1 MQTFFLFALIIA
13 SVGLMVIAISK
24 WKIHPFIVM
33 TVIALLVGLIWGTVY
48 PESELTPAKVV
59 SSVKSGFGDIMTS
72 IGIVILCGTIIGTI
86 LEKTGA
92 ALTMASVVA
101 MGAMGYVTGI
111 PVFCDSGFVV
121 LSPISRALAAQSN
134 VSLAVMGTA
143 LSGGLYATHCLVPP
157 TPGPIAMAGT
167 LNADLG
173 LTILVG
179 LVISI
184 PAVVVAVLYAKL
196 VASKIDIPAN
206 SEYTLDE
213 LKEKYGKLPGTLH
226 SFSPILLP
234 IVLIALSSVAAFPGS
249 PFGTGFL
256 YTFITF
262 IGNPVVALLLGVFL
276 AITLIPAQEK
286 SHTLEWVT
294 QGVTDSAAILAIT
307 GAGGSFGAILKLLP
321 IADSV
326 GGLVSTGIGILIPFI
341 IACILKLAM
350 GASTVAMITTAGM
363 MAPLMETLCYTSP
376 LAKVLVVMAIGAGSM
391 VASHANDSYFW
402 VVSQFSDMKTEEAYK
417 CQTGM
422 TAVMGITIII
432 LLFVVSLFIRS
443 SGHAA
448 LEAAPPVLSLRT
460 ENLNYD
466 PLKEHEP
473 CIWKT
478 RKSGRT
484 PGK

>member
-1 MQTFFLFALIIA
+1 MQTFLLFATIILA
-13 SVGLMVIAISK
+13 VVLMVLAISK
-24 WKIHPFIVM
+24 LKMHPFIVM
-33 TVIALLVGLIWGTVY
+33 LVIAMAVGLFWGAVY
-48 PESELTPAKVV
+48 PESGLTPTKVV
-59 SSVKSGFGDIMTS
+59 NEVKNGFGSIMTS

-92 ALTMASVVA
+92 ALTMANTILKLVGRKNSVVA

-121 LSPISRALAAQSN
+121 LSPISRALAQQSN

-167 LNADLG
+167 LGADLG

-184 PAVVVAVLYAKL
+184 PATAVAILYAKK
-196 VASKIDIPAN
+196 VASKVNIPAN
-206 SEYTLDE
+206 SEYTLE
-213 LKEKYGKLPGTLH
+213 QLQEKYGKLPGTVQ
-226 SFSPILLP
+226 SFAPILLP
-234 IVLIALSSVAAFPGS
+234 IVLIALASITDFPS
-249 PFGTGFL
+249 KPFGEGML
-256 YTFITF
+256 YQCIMF

-276 AITLIPAQEK
+276 SMTLIPKEEK
-286 SHTLEWVT
+286 GNTLAWVT
-294 QGVTDSAAILAIT
+294 QGVTDSAGILAIT
-307 GAGGSFGAILKLLP
+307 CAGSSFGAILKCLP

-326 GGLVSTGIGILIPFI
+326 GGLVNSGLGVLVPFV
-341 IACILKLAM
+341 IAMILKLAM

-363 MAPLMETLCYTSP
+363 MAPLLETMGFTSP
-376 LAKVLVVMAIGAGSM
+376 LGRVLVVLAIGAGSM

-422 TAVMGITIII
+422 TAVMGISVVIV
-432 LLFVVSLFIRS
+432 LFVISLFI
-443 SGHAA
+443 
-448 LEAAPPVLSLRT
+448 
-460 ENLNYD
+460 
-466 PLKEHEP
+466 
-473 CIWKT
+473 
-478 RKSGRT
+478 
-484 PGK
+484 

>member
-1 MQTFFLFALIIA
+1 MQTVLLFATIILA
-13 SVGLMVIAISK
+13 VILMVLAISK
-24 WKIHPFIVM
+24 LKMHPFIVM
-33 TVIALLVGLIWGTVY
+33 LVIAMIVGLFWGVVD
-48 PESELTPAKVV
+48 PDSGLTPTEVV
-59 SSVKSGFGDIMTS
+59 NQVKSGFGSIMTS

-92 ALTMASVVA
+92 ALTMANAILKVVGEKNSVVA

-121 LSPISRALAAQSN
+121 LSPISRALAQQSN

-167 LNADLG
+167 LEADLG

-179 LVISI
+179 LIISI
-184 PAVVVAVLYAKL
+184 PAVVAAVLYAIK
-196 VASKIDIPAN
+196 VAGKINIPAN

-213 LKEKYGKLPGTLH
+213 LRAKYGKLPGTAE
-226 SFSPILLP
+226 SFAPLLLP
-234 IVLIALSSVAAFPGS
+234 IVLIALASIADFPAK
-249 PFGTGFL
+249 PVGTGLL
-256 YTFITF
+256 YQMIMF

-276 AITLIPAQEK
+276 SIRLIPAAEK
-286 SHTLEWVT
+286 SHTLDWVT
-294 QGVTDSAAILAIT
+294 QGVTDSAGILAIT
-307 GAGGSFGAILKLLP
+307 CAGSSFGAILKCMP

-326 GGLVSTGIGILIPFI
+326 GGLVNSGLGVLIPFI
-341 IACILKLAM
+341 IAMILKLAM

-363 MAPLMETLCYTSP
+363 MAPLMETMGFTSP
-376 LAKVLVVMAIGAGSM
+376 LGKVLVVMAIGAGSM

-422 TAVMGITIII
+422 TAVMGIIMITII
-432 LLFVVSLFIRS
+432 F
-443 SGHAA
+443 
-448 LEAAPPVLSLRT
+448 VLSLFV
-460 ENLNYD
+460 
-466 PLKEHEP
+466 
-473 CIWKT
+473 
-478 RKSGRT
+478 
-484 PGK
+484 